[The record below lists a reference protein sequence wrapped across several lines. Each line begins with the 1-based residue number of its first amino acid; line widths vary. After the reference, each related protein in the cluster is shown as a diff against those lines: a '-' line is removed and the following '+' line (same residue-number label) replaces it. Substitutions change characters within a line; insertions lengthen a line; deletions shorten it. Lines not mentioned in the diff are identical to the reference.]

1 MVFKQSGSPCCP
13 SLHRRQPSLWSPPQA
28 TCPQRTCKSWSWSWQ
43 GCCQICCTSHGDNND
58 GDTDGAAFEKE
69 PDGWEVFKDRGGV
82 VYIFHSQANLSN
94 KNYCPILIFVS
105 CLFTYK
111 CHWLELCKMLSLEFQ
126 INSFVAECQFNLSSL
141 ISNEAGSDLLHLSE
155 CQSARGNLNIWLVS
169 IHPLVLS
176 TPRSTVPAPVL
187 SISSSNTSSSLPPRA
202 TGSVLNARLP
212 IAVLLCAG

>member
-1 MVFKQSGSPCCP
+1 
-13 SLHRRQPSLWSPPQA
+13 
-28 TCPQRTCKSWSWSWQ
+28 
-43 GCCQICCTSHGDNND
+43 
-58 GDTDGAAFEKE
+58 
-69 PDGWEVFKDRGGV
+69 
-82 VYIFHSQANLSN
+82 
-94 KNYCPILIFVS
+94 
-105 CLFTYK
+105 
-111 CHWLELCKMLSLEFQ
+111 MLSLEFQ
-126 INSFVAECQFNLSSL
+126 LNSFVADCQFNLSSL

-212 IAVLLCAG
+212 IAVLLCAGQMLDFLLCTSGLAFCRPTRSQRSARNFLVFWSEPGLKYKHNRSPTQTFYHSTDLPAIIPHHLAYSYVYNINTLTHT

>member
-1 MVFKQSGSPCCP
+1 
-13 SLHRRQPSLWSPPQA
+13 
-28 TCPQRTCKSWSWSWQ
+28 
-43 GCCQICCTSHGDNND
+43 
-58 GDTDGAAFEKE
+58 
-69 PDGWEVFKDRGGV
+69 
-82 VYIFHSQANLSN
+82 
-94 KNYCPILIFVS
+94 
-105 CLFTYK
+105 
-111 CHWLELCKMLSLEFQ
+111 MLSLEFQ
-126 INSFVAECQFNLSSL
+126 IDSFVADCQFNLSSL

-212 IAVLLCAG
+212 IAVLLCSGFMLDFLLCTSGLALCRPTRSQRSVEGTFLCSGVSLGLKYKHNRSHTQTSYHSTDLPPAIKPRHLTYLYVQSIDINTLTHT